1 MAGNF
6 KVRMYDLQNRYK
18 FKVFCS
24 GTPYDDSE
32 VKQDIIDLKNSKA
45 NKSETYS
52 KSEANTLL
60 NAKANTSDVYTKS
73 EIDAKVSSVYKY
85 KGSVQNYS
93 NLPTTG
99 LTVGD
104 VYDIKNADS
113 THGIKAGDNVA
124 WNGTTWDVLSGI
136 VDLSEIN
143 NNIANINGFLFD
155 GTNPTKI
162 KDFLTMMKAM
172 LTTGKELGI
181 EWDPFETNNSS
192 SCTKILDNVGL
203 SITPATDTIAEVN
216 NYPAYYNSLDC
227 NYINVNGEDIVTAL
241 KGMSNYGETPDEI
254 QDVVIEGVTYT
265 PDVGTV
271 HFARY
276 EKWGINPDNNK
287 FQICQTDIPKEG
299 YQLIDLFKDKNGNE
313 KPFCIIAKCVAG
325 YDSNNKVRSA
335 FDLDPACHLTGSS
348 AGDENA
354 DHNMNYTNC
363 INIFHTRGNY
373 YSAALMSEYGFI
385 MRDFWLKFGTRNTQS
400 IMAGNTSN
408 NYQYA
413 VSVAETDV
421 HRVVLTNAQA
431 ANIDL
436 LSCVSVGDR
445 GTQTGTDRVNKYLH
459 NICKC
464 ARVIAKE
471 TVDTDHTALILDHAN
486 FNTTSTTYV
495 STMHERS
502 GYSKFVRGRYGS
514 PISNTNGKHGM
525 VFNGIEIAVGGYEVA
540 GNAILDIVDNT
551 GKREVYVTNNA
562 TKLSGTVSTIKS
574 TYNKSSLSIQPT
586 TLNAWNYITRYDY
599 DLTNGLMVPTEAGQ
613 SGSGTST
620 GFADGLYV
628 DNAASGQRECL
639 WLGHLNGHG
648 AAGLS
653 CLIAVSGLSFGYWY
667 ILARLS
673 TNGVRG

>member
-1 MAGNF
+1 MAGNL

-32 VKQDIIDLKNSKA
+32 IKQDISDLKNNKA

-162 KDFLTMMKAM
+162 KDFLTMMRAM
-172 LTTGKELGI
+172 LVTEGEYAV
-181 EWDPFETNNSS
+181 EWDLFATNNSS
-192 SCTKILDNVGL
+192 SCTKLYDNVGL
-203 SITPATDTIAEVN
+203 SITPGTDSVAEVN
-216 NYPAYYNSLDC
+216 NYPKIFDSIDC
-227 NYINVNGEDIVTAL
+227 NYININGEDIITAL
-241 KGMSNYGETPDEI
+241 KGMSNYGETPSEI
-254 QDVVIEGVTYT
+254 QDVTIDGVTYT
-265 PDVGTV
+265 PDVGTI
-271 HFARY
+271 HFSRY
-276 EKWGINPDNNK
+276 EKYGINSSGK
-287 FQICQTDIPKEG
+287 FEYSMSWIPKEG
-299 YQLIDLFKDKNGNE
+299 YNLIDLGKDKNGNF
-313 KPFCIIAKCVAG
+313 KPYFIIAKCAAG
-325 YDSNNKVRSA
+325 YDSNGKIRSA
-335 FDLDPACHLTGSS
+335 FGLDPACKLNGTTTGTEDVSHPMS
-348 AGDENA
+348 YTACIDAFHARGD
-354 DHNMNYTNC
+354 
-363 INIFHTRGNY
+363 Y

-385 MRDFWLKFGTRNTQS
+385 MRDFWLKFATRNTQS

-413 VSVAETDV
+413 VATAETGV

-459 NICKC
+459 NICKS

-471 TVDTDHTALILDHAN
+471 IVDSDHTALVLDHAN

-502 GYSKFVRGRYGS
+502 GYSRFVRGRYGS
-514 PISNTNGKHGM
+514 PVNNTNGKHGM

-540 GNAILDIVDNT
+540 GNAILDIVNSS

-562 TKLSGTVSTIKS
+562 TKLSSTVSTIKS
-574 TYNKSSLSIQPT
+574 TYAKSSLSIQPT

-628 DNAASGQRECL
+628 DNATSGQRECL
-639 WLGHLNGHG
+639 WLGFLYAYGD
-648 AAGLS
+648 AGLS
-653 CLIAVSGLSFGYWY
+653 CLHAIFGLSYGAWG

>member
-32 VKQDIIDLKNSKA
+32 VKQDISDLKNSKA

-162 KDFLTMMKAM
+162 KDFLTMMRAM
-172 LTTGKELGI
+172 LVTEGEYGV
-181 EWDPFETNNSS
+181 EWDLFATNNSS
-192 SCTKILDNVGL
+192 SCTKLYDNVGL
-203 SITPATDTIAEVN
+203 SITPGTDSVAEVN
-216 NYPAYYNSLDC
+216 NYPKIFDSIDC
-227 NYINVNGEDIVTAL
+227 NYININGEDIITAL
-241 KGMSNYGETPDEI
+241 KGMSNYGETPSEI
-254 QDVVIEGVTYT
+254 QDVTIDGVTYT
-265 PDVGTV
+265 PDVGTI
-271 HFARY
+271 HFSRY
-276 EKWGINPDNNK
+276 EKYGINSSGK
-287 FQICQTDIPKEG
+287 FEYSMSWIPKEG
-299 YQLIDLFKDKNGNE
+299 YNLIDLGKDKNGNF
-313 KPFCIIAKCVAG
+313 KPYFIIAKCAAG
-325 YDSNNKVRSA
+325 YDSNGKIRSA
-335 FDLDPACHLTGSS
+335 FGLDPACQLNGTTTGTEDVSHPMS
-348 AGDENA
+348 YTACIDAFHARGD
-354 DHNMNYTNC
+354 
-363 INIFHTRGNY
+363 Y

-385 MRDFWLKFGTRNTQS
+385 MRDFWLKFATRNTQS

-413 VSVAETDV
+413 VATAETGV

-445 GTQTGTDRVNKYLH
+445 GTQTGTDRINKYLH
-459 NICKC
+459 NICKS

-471 TVDTDHTALILDHAN
+471 IVDSDHTALVLDHAN

-502 GYSKFVRGRYGS
+502 GYSRFVRGRYGS
-514 PISNTNGKHGM
+514 PVNNTNGKHGM

-540 GNAILDIVDNT
+540 GNAILDIVNSS

-562 TKLSGTVSTIKS
+562 TKLSSTVSTIKS
-574 TYNKSSLSIQPT
+574 TYAKSSLSIQPT

-628 DNAASGQRECL
+628 DNATSGQKECL
-639 WLGHLNGHG
+639 WLGSLSLSGL
-648 AAGLS
+648 AGLS
-653 CLIAVSGLSFGYWY
+653 CLHSNDGISIGHWLF
-667 ILARLS
+667 LARLS

>member
-1 MAGNF
+1 MAGNL

-32 VKQDIIDLKNSKA
+32 IKQDISNLQSNKA
-45 NKSETYS
+45 NKSDVYT
-52 KSEANTLL
+52 KQEANNLL
-60 NAKANTSDVYTKS
+60 DDKADKSTTYTKS
-73 EIDAKVSSVYKY
+73 EIDSKISSVYKY
-85 KGSVQNYS
+85 KESVSTYD

-104 VYDIKNADS
+104 VY
-113 THGIKAGDNVA
+113 NVLDTGSNYA
-124 WNGTTWDVLSGI
+124 WDGTDWDKLSETVDLSGI
-136 VDLSEIN
+136 N
-143 NNIANINGFLFD
+143 NSIANINGFLFN

-162 KDFLTMMKAM
+162 KDFLTMMRAM
-172 LTTGKELGI
+172 LVTEGEYGV
-181 EWDPFETNNSS
+181 EWDLFATNNSS
-192 SCTKILDNVGL
+192 SCTKLYDNVGL
-203 SITPATDTIAEVN
+203 SITPGTDSVAEVN
-216 NYPAYYNSLDC
+216 NYPKIFDSIDC
-227 NYINVNGEDIVTAL
+227 NYININGEDIITAL
-241 KGMSNYGETPDEI
+241 KGMSNYGETPSEI
-254 QDVVIEGVTYT
+254 QDVTIDGVTYT
-265 PDVGTV
+265 PDVGTI
-271 HFARY
+271 HFSRY
-276 EKWGINPDNNK
+276 EKYGINSSGK
-287 FQICQTDIPKEG
+287 FEYSMSWIPKEG
-299 YQLIDLFKDKNGNE
+299 YSLIDLGKDKNGNF
-313 KPFCIIAKCVAG
+313 KPYFIIAKCAAG
-325 YDSNNKVRSA
+325 YDSNGKIRSA
-335 FDLDPACHLTGSS
+335 FGLDPACQLNGTTTGTEDVSHPMS
-348 AGDENA
+348 
-354 DHNMNYTNC
+354 YTAC
-363 INIFHTRGNY
+363 INAFHARGDY

-385 MRDFWLKFGTRNTQS
+385 MRDFWLKFATRNTQS

-413 VSVAETDV
+413 VATAETGV

-445 GTQTGTDRVNKYLH
+445 GTQTGTDRINKYLH
-459 NICKC
+459 NICKS

-471 TVDTDHTALILDHAN
+471 IVDSDHTALVLDHAN

-502 GYSKFVRGRYGS
+502 GYSRFVRGRYGS
-514 PISNTNGKHGM
+514 PVNNTNGKHGM

-540 GNAILDIVDNT
+540 GNAILDIVNSS

-562 TKLSGTVSTIKS
+562 TKLSSTVSTIKS
-574 TYNKSSLSIQPT
+574 TYAKSSLSIQPT

-628 DNAASGQRECL
+628 DNATSGQKECL
-639 WLGHLNGHG
+639 WLGSLHYAGI
-648 AAGLS
+648 AGLS
-653 CLIAVSGLSFGYWY
+653 CLSAANGLSGGYWDL
-667 ILARLS
+667 LARLS

>member
-24 GTPYDDSE
+24 GTPYDDSG
-32 VKQDIIDLKNSKA
+32 VKQDISDLKNSKA

-162 KDFLTMMKAM
+162 KDFLTMMRAM
-172 LTTGKELGI
+172 LVTEGEYGV
-181 EWDPFETNNSS
+181 EWDLFATNNSS
-192 SCTKILDNVGL
+192 SCTKLYDNVGL
-203 SITPATDTIAEVN
+203 SITPGTDSVAEVN
-216 NYPAYYNSLDC
+216 NYPKIFDSIDC
-227 NYINVNGEDIVTAL
+227 NYININGEDIITAL
-241 KGMSNYGETPDEI
+241 KGMSNYGETPSEI
-254 QDVVIEGVTYT
+254 QDVTIDGVTYT

-271 HFARY
+271 HFSRY
-276 EKWGINPDNNK
+276 EKYGINSSGK
-287 FQICQTDIPKEG
+287 MEYSMSWIPRDG
-299 YQLIDLFKDKNGNE
+299 YTLIDLGKDKNGNF
-313 KPFCIIAKCVAG
+313 KPYFIIAKYVAG
-325 YDSNNKVRSA
+325 YDGNNKVRSA
-335 FDLDPACHLTGSS
+335 AGLDPACHLTGSS

-408 NYQYA
+408 SYQYA
-413 VSVAETDV
+413 VATAETDV

-445 GTQTGTDRVNKYLH
+445 GTATNNDRINKYMH

-502 GYSKFVRGRYGS
+502 GYSKYVRGRYGS
-514 PISNTNGKHGM
+514 PVNNTNGKHGM

-540 GNAILDIVDNT
+540 GNAILDIVDDT
-551 GKREVYVTNNA
+551 GKREVYVMNNA
-562 TKLSGTVSTIKS
+562 TKLSGTVATIKD
-574 TYNKSSLSIQPT
+574 TYTKSSLSIQPT
-586 TLNAWNYITRYDY
+586 TLNTWNYITRYDY
-599 DLTNGLMVPTEAGQ
+599 DITNGLMVPTEAGQ

-639 WLGHLNGHG
+639 WLGHLNNGG
-648 AAGLS
+648 NAGLS
-653 CLIAVSGLSFGYWY
+653 CLHASYGLSDGSWRF
-667 ILARLS
+667 LARLS

>member
-1 MAGNF
+1 MAGNL

-32 VKQDIIDLKNSKA
+32 IKQDISNLQSNKA
-45 NKSETYS
+45 NKSDVYT
-52 KSEANTLL
+52 KQEANNLL
-60 NAKANTSDVYTKS
+60 DDKADKSTTYTKS
-73 EIDAKVSSVYKY
+73 EIDSKISSVYKY
-85 KGSVQNYS
+85 KGSVSTYD

-104 VYDIKNADS
+104 VY
-113 THGIKAGDNVA
+113 NVLDTGSNYA
-124 WNGTTWDVLSGI
+124 WDGTDWDKLSETVDLSGI
-136 VDLSEIN
+136 N
-143 NNIANINGFLFD
+143 NSIANINGFLFN

-162 KDFLTMMKAM
+162 KDFLTMMRAM
-172 LTTGKELGI
+172 LVTEGEYGV
-181 EWDPFETNNSS
+181 EWDLFATNNSS
-192 SCTKILDNVGL
+192 SCTKLYDNVGL
-203 SITPATDTIAEVN
+203 SITPGTDSVAEVN
-216 NYPAYYNSLDC
+216 NYPKIFDSIDC
-227 NYINVNGEDIVTAL
+227 NYININGEDIITAL
-241 KGMSNYGETPDEI
+241 KGMSNYGETPSEI
-254 QDVVIEGVTYT
+254 QDVTIDGVTYT
-265 PDVGTV
+265 PDVGTI
-271 HFARY
+271 HFSRY
-276 EKWGINPDNNK
+276 EKYGINSSGK
-287 FQICQTDIPKEG
+287 FEYSMSWIPKEG
-299 YQLIDLFKDKNGNE
+299 YSLIDLGKDKNGNF
-313 KPFCIIAKCVAG
+313 KPYFIIAKCAAG
-325 YDSNNKVRSA
+325 YDSNGKIRSA
-335 FDLDPACHLTGSS
+335 FGLDPACQLNGTTTGTEDVSHPMS
-348 AGDENA
+348 
-354 DHNMNYTNC
+354 YTAC
-363 INIFHTRGNY
+363 INAFHARGNY

-413 VSVAETDV
+413 VASAETDV
-421 HRVVLTNAQA
+421 HRVILTNAQA

-445 GTQTGTDRVNKYLH
+445 GTSTTTDRVNKILH
-459 NICKC
+459 NICKS

-471 TVDTDHTALILDHAN
+471 TVDTDHTALVLDHAN
-486 FNTTSTTYV
+486 FDTTSTTFV

-502 GYSKFVRGRYGS
+502 GYSKYVRGRYGS
-514 PISNTNGKHGM
+514 PVNNTNGKHGM

-540 GNAILDIVDNT
+540 GNAILDIIDNT

-562 TKLSGTVSTIKS
+562 TKLSGTVATIKD
-574 TYNKSSLSIQPT
+574 TYTKSSLSIQPT

-628 DNAASGQRECL
+628 DNATSGQRECL
-639 WLGHLNGHG
+639 WLGHLYNYGD
-648 AAGLS
+648 AGLS
-653 CLIAVSGLSFGYWY
+653 CLATSIGMSNGYWNV
-667 ILARLS
+667 LARLS